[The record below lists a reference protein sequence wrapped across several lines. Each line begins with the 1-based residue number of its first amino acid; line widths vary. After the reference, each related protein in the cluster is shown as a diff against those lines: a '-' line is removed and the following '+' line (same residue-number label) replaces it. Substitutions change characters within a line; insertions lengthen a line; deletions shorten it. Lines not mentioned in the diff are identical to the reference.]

1 MSTVAPAAL
10 DMAQTF
16 LKALEDHDLALV
28 EPLLADDVT
37 ESLPL
42 SNTGDPEPWLFF
54 EGKEAVMGYLGQIVR
69 DFSRV
74 VMVDKEYSV
83 TEDGG
88 TVFVEAKGDLIYA
101 ETSAVYENVYV
112 FKFVTRAG
120 KIIRIS
126 EYANPIAYAK
136 LVGFPIG

>member
-1 MSTVAPAAL
+1 
-10 DMAQTF
+10 MAQTF

-69 DFSRV
+69 DFSRL

-83 TEDGG
+83 TEDGD
-88 TVFVEAKGDLIYA
+88 TVFVEAKGDLIHA
-101 ETSAVYENVYV
+101 ETSAAYENVYV

-136 LVGFPIG
+136 LVGLPIG